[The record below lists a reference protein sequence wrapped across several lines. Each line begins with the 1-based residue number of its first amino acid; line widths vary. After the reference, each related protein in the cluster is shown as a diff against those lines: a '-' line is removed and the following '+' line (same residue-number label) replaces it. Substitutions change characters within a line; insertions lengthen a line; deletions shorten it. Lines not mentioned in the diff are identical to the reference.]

1 MTGLTKPAL
10 LAALMIP
17 GAAIAAIN
25 VGDTAG
31 TSPEAITAALAAQG
45 YEVLKIETDN
55 GEYEVDAR
63 LNGTLFEI
71 EVARASG
78 MVTGIEMDDDGNDD
92 HDGDSDRDDDDRGD
106 DDKDGEDKDGDD
118 S

>member
-31 TSPEAITAALAAQG
+31 TSPEAIRATLTAQG
-45 YEVLKIETDN
+45 YEVLKIETDHD
-55 GEYEVDAR
+55 EYEIDAR
-63 LNGTLFEI
+63 MDGTLFEI
-71 EVARASG
+71 EVARSSG
-78 MVTGIEMDDDGNDD
+78 MVTGIEL
-92 HDGDSDRDDDDRGD
+92 DDDRGD
-106 DDKDGEDKDGDD
+106 DDDDDRDDDSDKDGDD

>member
-45 YEVLKIETDN
+45 YEVLKIETDD

-78 MVTGIEMDDDGNDD
+78 MVTGIEMDDDGDD
-92 HDGDSDRDDDDRGD
+92 AKDD
-106 DDKDGEDKDGDD
+106 DDKDGED

>member
-31 TSPEAITAALAAQG
+31 TSPEAITATLTAQG
-45 YEVLKIETDN
+45 YEVLKIETDHDK
-55 GEYEVDAR
+55 YEIDAR
-63 LNGTLFEI
+63 MDGTLFEI
-71 EVARASG
+71 EVARSSG
-78 MVTGIEMDDDGNDD
+78 MVTGIELDDDSGDNDED
-92 HDGDSDRDDDDRGD
+92 RYDDSNKDSD
-106 DDKDGEDKDGDD
+106 D

>member
-31 TSPEAITAALAAQG
+31 TSPEAISAALAAQG
-45 YEVLKIETDN
+45 YEVLKIETDHD
-55 GEYEVDAR
+55 EYEIDAR

-78 MVTGIEMDDDGNDD
+78 MVTGIEMDDDGDDD
-92 HDGDSDRDDDDRGD
+92 HDADSDRDDDD
-106 DDKDGEDKDGDD
+106 KDGDDKDGDD

>member
-31 TSPEAITAALAAQG
+31 TSPEAISAALAAQG
-45 YEVLKIETDN
+45 YEVLKIETDHD
-55 GEYEVDAR
+55 EYEIDVRMD
-63 LNGTLFEI
+63 GTLFEI
-71 EVARASG
+71 EVARSSG
-78 MVTGIEMDDDGNDD
+78 MVTGIELDDDGDDD
-92 HDGDSDRDDDDRGD
+92 HDDDSDRDDDDRD
-106 DDKDGEDKDGDD
+106 DDNGKDSDD
-118 S
+118 R